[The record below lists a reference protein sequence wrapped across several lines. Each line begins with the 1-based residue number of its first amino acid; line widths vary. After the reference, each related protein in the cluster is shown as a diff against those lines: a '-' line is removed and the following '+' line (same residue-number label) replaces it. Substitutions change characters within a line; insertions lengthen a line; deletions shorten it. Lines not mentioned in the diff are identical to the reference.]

1 MSETNKSSSRWQ
13 RFLDNDIVYSFFT
26 TPGAIIAASIT
37 FIAITAAFAAP
48 IIAPYNPFDPAQ
60 ISLWDGKLPPAWADG
75 GSPAYL
81 LGTDNQGRD
90 MLSTILYGGR
100 ISILVG
106 IAAVFLGMLLG
117 VTLGVI
123 SGYFG
128 GLTDTII
135 MRIADVQLTI
145 PGILVAILINGIGRA
160 ALPFA
165 APIIAPYNPFDPAQI
180 SLWDGKLPP
189 AWADGGSPAYLLGTD
204 NQGRDML
211 STILYGGRISILVGI
226 AAVFLGMLLGVTLG
240 VISGY
245 FGGLTDTIIM
255 RIADVQ
261 LTIPGILVAILI
273 NGIGRA
279 ALPLELR
286 EEFAIYVVIVAIGLT
301 DWPQFARVARG
312 ATLVEAEKEYVQAA
326 KLIGLPKF
334 TIILRH
340 ILPNTLRPV
349 LVIAT
354 IGLALAIIAE
364 ATLSFLGQG
373 IPPTT
378 PSLGTLIRVGNE
390 FLFSGLWWIT
400 FFPAIALI
408 ILVFSVNLLGDWM
421 RDALNPK
428 LR

>member
-1 MSETNKSSSRWQ
+1 MGKINQKSSRWQ
-13 RFLDNDIVYSFFT
+13 RFLDNDIVYSFLT
-26 TPGAIIAASIT
+26 TPGAMIAATIT
-37 FIAITAAFAAP
+37 LIAITATFAAP
-48 IIAPYNPFDPAQ
+48 LIAPYNPFDPAQ
-60 ISLWDGKLPPAWADG
+60 ISLWDGKLPPAWTDG
-75 GSPAYL
+75 GSSAYL

-106 IAAVFLGMLLG
+106 IAAVFLGMVLG

-128 GLTDTII
+128 GITDTII

-160 ALPFA
+160 
-165 APIIAPYNPFDPAQI
+165 
-180 SLWDGKLPP
+180 
-189 AWADGGSPAYLLGTD
+189 T
-204 NQGRDML
+204 
-211 STILYGGRISILVGI
+211 
-226 AAVFLGMLLGVTLG
+226 
-240 VISGY
+240 
-245 FGGLTDTIIM
+245 
-255 RIADVQ
+255 
-261 LTIPGILVAILI
+261 
-273 NGIGRA
+273 
-279 ALPLELR
+279 LPLELR

-390 FLFSGLWWIT
+390 FLFSGLLWIT

>member
-1 MSETNKSSSRWQ
+1 MGVHNLAKTDNSKSRWQ

-37 FIAITAAFAAP
+37 LIAITAAFAAP
-48 IIAPYNPFDPAQ
+48 LIAPYNPFDPAQ
-60 ISLWDGKLPPAWADG
+60 ISLWDGKLPPAWTDG
-75 GSPAYL
+75 GS
-81 LGTDNQGRD
+81 
-90 MLSTILYGGR
+90 S
-100 ISILVG
+100 
-106 IAAVFLGMLLG
+106 
-117 VTLGVI
+117 
-123 SGYFG
+123 
-128 GLTDTII
+128 
-135 MRIADVQLTI
+135 
-145 PGILVAILINGIGRA
+145 
-160 ALPFA
+160 
-165 APIIAPYNPFDPAQI
+165 
-180 SLWDGKLPP
+180 
-189 AWADGGSPAYLLGTD
+189 AYLLGTD

>member
-1 MSETNKSSSRWQ
+1 MEGHSLAETDQSKSRWQ

-26 TPGAIIAASIT
+26 TPGAIIAATIT
-37 FIAITAAFAAP
+37 LIAITAAFAAP
-48 IIAPYNPFDPAQ
+48 LIAPYNPFDPAQ
-60 ISLWDGKLPPAWADG
+60 ISLWDGKLPPAWSDG
-75 GSPAYL
+75 GSSAYL

-128 GLTDTII
+128 GLTDT
-135 MRIADVQLTI
+135 V
-145 PGILVAILINGIGRA
+145 
-160 ALPFA
+160 
-165 APIIAPYNPFDPAQI
+165 
-180 SLWDGKLPP
+180 
-189 AWADGGSPAYLLGTD
+189 
-204 NQGRDML
+204 
-211 STILYGGRISILVGI
+211 
-226 AAVFLGMLLGVTLG
+226 
-240 VISGY
+240 
-245 FGGLTDTIIM
+245 IM

>member
-1 MSETNKSSSRWQ
+1 MTKIDQLKSRWK

-37 FIAITAAFAAP
+37 FLAIAAAFAAP
-48 IIAPYNPFDPAQ
+48 LIAPYNPFDPSQ
-60 ISLWDGKLPPAWADG
+60 ISLWDGKLPPAWSDG
-75 GSPAYL
+75 GSSAYL

-128 GLTDTII
+128 G
-135 MRIADVQLTI
+135 
-145 PGILVAILINGIGRA
+145 
-160 ALPFA
+160 F
-165 APIIAPYNPFDPAQI
+165 
-180 SLWDGKLPP
+180 
-189 AWADGGSPAYLLGTD
+189 
-204 NQGRDML
+204 
-211 STILYGGRISILVGI
+211 
-226 AAVFLGMLLGVTLG
+226 
-240 VISGY
+240 
-245 FGGLTDTIIM
+245 TDTIIM

-301 DWPQFARVARG
+301 EWAQFARVARG

-326 KLIGLPKF
+326 KLIGLPKLA
-334 TIILRH
+334 IIRRH

-400 FFPAIALI
+400 LFPAIALI

>member
-1 MSETNKSSSRWQ
+1 MSSPDIEKSRWQ
-13 RFLDNDIVYSFFT
+13 RFTDNDIVYSFVT
-26 TPGAIIAASIT
+26 TPSAMVAALIA
-37 FIAITAAFAAP
+37 FIAIAAAFAAP
-48 IIAPYNPFDPAQ
+48 LIAPYDPFDPAQ
-60 ISLWDGKLPPAWADG
+60 ISLWDGKLPPAWVEG
-75 GSPAYL
+75 GSSAYV

-100 ISILVG
+100 ISIVVG
-106 IAAVFLGMLLG
+106 ITAVFLCMLLG

-128 GLTDTII
+128 GMVDTVI
-135 MRIADVQLTI
+135 MR
-145 PGILVAILINGIGRA
+145 
-160 ALPFA
+160 
-165 APIIAPYNPFDPAQI
+165 
-180 SLWDGKLPP
+180 
-189 AWADGGSPAYLLGTD
+189 
-204 NQGRDML
+204 M
-211 STILYGGRISILVGI
+211 
-226 AAVFLGMLLGVTLG
+226 
-240 VISGY
+240 
-245 FGGLTDTIIM
+245 
-255 RIADVQ
+255 ADVQ

-286 EEFAIYVVIVAIGLT
+286 EDFAIYVVIVAIGLT

-312 ATLVEAEKEYVQAA
+312 ATLVEAEKEYVQSARV
-326 KLIGLPKF
+326 IGLPGW
-334 TIILRH
+334 IIMIRH
-340 ILPNTLRPV
+340 ILPNTMRPI

-390 FLFSGLWWIT
+390 YLFSGLWWIT
-400 FFPAIALI
+400 FFPAISLV
-408 ILVFSVNLLGDWM
+408 ILVFAVNLLGDWM

>member
-1 MSETNKSSSRWQ
+1 MGKVNQKSSRWQ
-13 RFLDNDIVYSFFT
+13 RFLDNDIVYSFLT
-26 TPGAIIAASIT
+26 TPGAMIAATIT
-37 FIAITAAFAAP
+37 LIAITATFAAP
-48 IIAPYNPFDPAQ
+48 LIAPYNPFDPAQ
-60 ISLWDGKLPPAWADG
+60 ISLWDGKLPPAWTDG
-75 GSPAYL
+75 GSSAYL

-160 ALPFA
+160 
-165 APIIAPYNPFDPAQI
+165 
-180 SLWDGKLPP
+180 
-189 AWADGGSPAYLLGTD
+189 T
-204 NQGRDML
+204 
-211 STILYGGRISILVGI
+211 
-226 AAVFLGMLLGVTLG
+226 
-240 VISGY
+240 
-245 FGGLTDTIIM
+245 
-255 RIADVQ
+255 
-261 LTIPGILVAILI
+261 
-273 NGIGRA
+273 
-279 ALPLELR
+279 LPLELR

>member
-1 MSETNKSSSRWQ
+1 MVKSNQTRSRWQ
-13 RFLDNDIVYSFFT
+13 RFLNNDIVYSFFT

-37 FIAITAAFAAP
+37 LIAITATFAAP
-48 IIAPYNPFDPAQ
+48 LIAPYNPFDPAQ

-75 GSPAYL
+75 GS
-81 LGTDNQGRD
+81 
-90 MLSTILYGGR
+90 S
-100 ISILVG
+100 
-106 IAAVFLGMLLG
+106 
-117 VTLGVI
+117 
-123 SGYFG
+123 
-128 GLTDTII
+128 
-135 MRIADVQLTI
+135 
-145 PGILVAILINGIGRA
+145 
-160 ALPFA
+160 
-165 APIIAPYNPFDPAQI
+165 
-180 SLWDGKLPP
+180 
-189 AWADGGSPAYLLGTD
+189 AYLLGTD

>member
-1 MSETNKSSSRWQ
+1 MAKTDLSKSRWQ
-13 RFLDNDIVYSFFT
+13 RFLDNDIVYSFFM

-37 FIAITAAFAAP
+37 LIAITAAFAAP
-48 IIAPYNPFDPAQ
+48 LIAPYNPFDPAQ
-60 ISLWDGKLPPAWADG
+60 ISLWDGKLPPAWTDG
-75 GSPAYL
+75 GS
-81 LGTDNQGRD
+81 
-90 MLSTILYGGR
+90 S
-100 ISILVG
+100 
-106 IAAVFLGMLLG
+106 
-117 VTLGVI
+117 
-123 SGYFG
+123 
-128 GLTDTII
+128 
-135 MRIADVQLTI
+135 
-145 PGILVAILINGIGRA
+145 
-160 ALPFA
+160 
-165 APIIAPYNPFDPAQI
+165 
-180 SLWDGKLPP
+180 
-189 AWADGGSPAYLLGTD
+189 AYLLGTD